1 MDFRIEKLAKNLVNY
16 SMAVR
21 PGDKVYVHYIG
32 KTTKA
37 LARQIIKEV
46 YKAGGVPFPH
56 YTDNQVLRETL
67 LGCTK
72 EQLELMAKID
82 GEEMDAMDCYVA
94 VRGADNVAE
103 LADVPA
109 EKMKLYDLYYIDE
122 GFVMPREH
130 QCNWLGYSRG
140 QFICLIQN
148 CKSKK

>member
-1 MDFRIEKLAKNLVNY
+1 MDQRIEKLAKNLVNY

-32 KTTKA
+32 NTTKS

-56 YTDNQVLRETL
+56 YTDNQVLREML
-67 LGCTK
+67 LNCTK

-94 VRGADNVAE
+94 VRGADNAAE

-109 EKMKLYDLYYIDE
+109 
-122 GFVMPREH
+122 
-130 QCNWLGYSRG
+130 
-140 QFICLIQN
+140 
-148 CKSKK
+148 